1 MVDNNRIKKDWLECD
16 KIIEQIRADINSKKC
31 QTCCSCNKLTDLYQ
45 ALISLSESIREIFP
59 MEAEF
64 LQAYL
69 ISLVGVQKIPSYDF
83 GGIMAVVNIIGAKYV
98 DYIDSTTSI
107 SVNSTLKKK
116 KIFISHAS
124 EDKVFI
130 QAFVDDILQLGI
142 GIDANDIFCTSIEDM
157 AIKNG
162 EEIRKHIQQNIRNV
176 DFAFLMIS
184 KNYKASEICLNE
196 MGAVWAYDNNVK
208 LYLLPDANFDDI
220 GWLCNTRIAE
230 KINDSI
236 ALDTLHEQLQQYYSL
251 RDTSIRS
258 WSRQREKFLQE
269 IKDF

>member
-1 MVDNNRIKKDWLECD
+1 M
-16 KIIEQIRADINSKKC
+16 
-31 QTCCSCNKLTDLYQ
+31 
-45 ALISLSESIREIFP
+45 LITL
-59 MEAEF
+59 F
-64 LQAYL
+64 LNQFKTV
-69 ISLVGVQKIPSYDF
+69 S
-83 GGIMAVVNIIGAKYV
+83 
-98 DYIDSTTSI
+98 
-107 SVNSTLKKK
+107 
-116 KIFISHAS
+116 
-124 EDKVFI
+124 
-130 QAFVDDILQLGI
+130 
-142 GIDANDIFCTSIEDM
+142 
-157 AIKNG
+157 
-162 EEIRKHIQQNIRNV
+162 
-176 DFAFLMIS
+176 
-184 KNYKASEICLNE
+184 KASEICLNE